1 MELYVIYFTSEK
13 SVIGLT
19 ALIIHRIVTD
29 RPQNKYT
36 LWKRRTWTNYA
47 TKTQTNQN
55 IIAQEKDDRW

>member
-36 LWKRRTWTNYA
+36 L
-47 TKTQTNQN
+47 
-55 IIAQEKDDRW
+55 